1 MDLHLSPQFL
11 MLRQNEDHYCPTSK
25 HSQNSWCS
33 SVVLNLET
41 KQIDYIM
48 IWEPNKEETSVF
60 S

>member
-1 MDLHLSPQFL
+1 

-25 HSQNSWCS
+25 HSQNSRCS

-48 IWEPNKEETSVF
+48 IWEPNEEETGIF